1 MKITYYIA
9 RRIIFTA
16 FISVS
21 LIALGAAISAVSALD
36 KYSELINKMENFT
49 TKSVSAPAEENQS
62 FIVRAHNGIIGVFN
76 ANGELE
82 YSLEVYIKTLP
93 EVDRLLLERGIFA
106 KDNIE
111 LLKIL
116 EDYDA

>member
-36 KYSELINKMENFT
+36 KYGAIIKEIDSIT
-49 TKSVSAPAEENQS
+49 SKSVSVESEEDQC
-62 FIVRAHNGIIGVFN
+62 FFVRTHEGMIGVFN
-76 ANGELE
+76 ASGDLE
-82 YSLEVYIKTLP
+82 YTIDVCVKTLP

-106 KDNIE
+106 KDKNE
-111 LLKIL
+111 LREIL
-116 EDYDA
+116 GDYDA

>member
-36 KYSELINKMENFT
+36 KYEAIIKEIDSIT
-49 TKSVSAPAEENQS
+49 SKSVSVESEEDQC
-62 FIVRAHNGIIGVFN
+62 FFVRRRLSAMSTDLSEELVTSWDGI
-76 ANGELE
+76 
-82 YSLEVYIKTLP
+82 
-93 EVDRLLLERGIFA
+93 
-106 KDNIE
+106 
-111 LLKIL
+111 
-116 EDYDA
+116 